1 MGQEWWPAWQAL
13 FSSRF
18 SGERKQA
25 WSARG
30 ALPPSLVC
38 DSPRSHPACLC
49 WPKNPKKISPVMKA
63 TGVKDIGPILL
74 ISRTPRG
81 YLADVWAWNC
91 INWKDPIY
99 VWRKVVQGTAYS
111 SYPGRVNFLY
121 MSLLNVAKRQHEGQN
136 VGSARR
142 VSRLSESLFFDGKGT
157 LLAGPTFPHI
167 NT

>member
-1 MGQEWWPAWQAL
+1 MACMTGVIFFAFFRRAKA
-13 FSSRF
+13 SVKRA
-18 SGERKQA
+18 R
-25 WSARG
+25 SASPV
-30 ALPPSLVC
+30 ACVWL
-38 DSPRSHPACLC
+38 SPRSHPACLC

-121 MSLLNVAKRQHEGQN
+121 MSLQNVAKRQHEGQN